1 MLLLIAPGCDFDIP
15 EKFEMP
21 TWFLDIKIPL
31 VQQRYQMEDISD
43 TSNNI
48 YPTEDSLG
56 FQIVYQA
63 DLPYQSIDPENLK
76 VDFPGGYKET
86 EIPATEIPGIP
97 LDQIPSI
104 PPISISPETIPAEIP
119 GLTDGGRINL
129 VDHTGQLFYI
139 DTTTELNPIT
149 GEPLCYPYPSGEYCG
164 TRFTFPITEK
174 KVVSADFYNN
184 EIIGNVNI
192 FLENFFNAQNNLPV
206 TSLPLN
212 TIAEGSDLISSVDT
226 LNIAAGEGSKF
237 AFYLKNRGIPTDI
250 VGIYSRIDTGTDSL
264 DLSLANFT
272 STGLSNGAEP
282 INESQNLYGKG
293 LAQLFALTQYF
304 SIEPQNIGV
313 PVELFPSGSLEGIPS
328 DSMYLDFKTEFG
340 LEGFESID
348 ISVDSSF
355 LDVPKPEIPF
365 PATENDDGSST
376 KLELY
381 SAVLESQDVPYES
394 NRLQIYNLVNTLP
407 FKIDFL
413 MDYKNFYIPQG
424 NDPVKVDV
432 SLIPDSIYTFNI
444 SLEGDTMRAA
454 NPDSAIKKLDVDLV
468 VGIPAQK
475 VTLPLDG
482 SSLGGLGL
490 TIRFGSLVFN
500 KLQALIEMG
509 FPSVPQ
515 EQELPQGLD
524 GVTIADVKV
533 QIIMKSQLRLPI
545 RMNMDFTGVDMLG
558 DTTRMLFSIDTI
570 GFPPTSADTATTIIE
585 LNRFG
590 TRIKI
595 YETTFDTNAVYDT
608 IVPPPE
614 GQGTIIDLMASNP
627 TSLTIDAA
635 ARIDGRGE
643 IEAGKGLGGA
653 FRLEAPFSLILEE
666 TVIMSQ
672 STVIEEMDY
681 SSRNTIRN
689 SLISADMVFDIT
701 NALPIGAELATLL
714 SNIEYFPTSRKPE
727 DLELFRDT
735 MAVTQG
741 WDTTDVVYIV
751 DNCED
756 LHPSSSNKYIYNVMT
771 DFNECVEGMPYIVR
785 SDGGAI
791 DTVISYVDT
800 LFKFILPNP
809 NRLYTD
815 DDTLDYPVGMVA
827 EPGYA
832 SYASVLD
839 TNRVRLITDYG
850 DHYVAPRFQINS
862 TDSQIIFLSI
872 NDYLEVGSFINFR
885 ISSSGAFA
893 PANSELVIVKPNGGQ
908 TLYTD
913 QTYDIQWRTYGE
925 GISAVDLYY
934 SVSSDS
940 NISAAI
946 NGYWTGTNGG
956 VIAEDITNVD
966 GLNTYEWSPPSSLA
980 DQDSVRIR
988 IVSNE
993 NIVLDP
999 KTKEYV
1005 KATDINGWYLK
1016 IRNPGRTNMSSRGSR
1031 GVNRPERSRSGLRY

>member
-56 FQIVYQA
+56 FQIIYQA

-76 VDFPGGYKET
+76 VEFPGGYKET

-104 PPISISPETIPAEIP
+104 DPITIAPESMPEVP
-119 GLTDGGRINL
+119 GVTDGGRINL
-129 VDHTGQLFYI
+129 VDHTGNLPI
-139 DTTTELNPIT
+139 MDTTASINPLT
-149 GEPLCYPYPSGEYCG
+149 LTCSYQYPTWSTSYCG
-164 TRFTFPITEK
+164 TPKFFPLTEK
-174 KVVSADFYNN
+174 VVVSADFYNN
-184 EIIGNVNI
+184 EIIGPINTI
-192 FLENFFNAQNNLPV
+192 LESFFNGLNSAPIVPLPF
-206 TSLPLN
+206 T
-212 TIAEGSDLISSVDT
+212 TIAESQDLISSVDT
-226 LNIAAGEGSKF
+226 LNIAEGEQSKF
-237 AFYLKNRGIPTDI
+237 SFYLKNRGIPTDI
-250 VGIYSRIDTGTDSL
+250 VDIYSRFVTGTDIL
-264 DLSLANFT
+264 DDTLANFT
-272 STGLSNGAEP
+272 SIGLSKGAE
-282 INESQNLYGKG
+282 IDEAQNLYGKG
-293 LAQLFALTQYF
+293 LAQLTQLTSYF
-304 SIEPQNIGV
+304 LIKPKPIGEF
-313 PVELFPSGSLEGIPS
+313 VELWPVGNADGEVPS
-328 DSMYLDFKTEFG
+328 DSMYLDFKIEFG

-348 ISVDSSF
+348 ISVDSTF

-365 PATENDDGSST
+365 SATENDDGSST

-413 MDYKNFYIPQG
+413 MDYKNFYVPDG

-432 SLIPDSIYTFNI
+432 SLKQDSIYAFNI
-444 SLEGDTMRAA
+444 SLKGDTMRAA
-454 NPDSAIKKLDVDLV
+454 NPDSAIKKLDVDLL
-468 VGIPAQK
+468 VGIPEQQ

-500 KLQALIEMG
+500 KLQALIEQG

-515 EQELPQGLD
+515 EQDLPQGLD

-627 TSLTIDAA
+627 TSLMIDAA

-741 WDTTDVVYIV
+741 WDTTDVIYIV

-815 DDTLDYPVGMVA
+815 EDTLGYPVGMVA

-946 NGYWTGTNGG
+946 NGYWTGANGG

-966 GLNTYEWSPPSSLA
+966 GLNTYQWSPPSSLA
-980 DQDSVRIR
+980 NQDSVRIR
-988 IVSNE
+988 IVSKE

-1005 KATDINGWYLK
+1005 KAADMNGWYLK
-1016 IRNPGRTNMSSRGSR
+1016 IRNPGRTNMSSRGNR
-1031 GVNRPERSRSGLRY
+1031 GVARPERPRSGRSY